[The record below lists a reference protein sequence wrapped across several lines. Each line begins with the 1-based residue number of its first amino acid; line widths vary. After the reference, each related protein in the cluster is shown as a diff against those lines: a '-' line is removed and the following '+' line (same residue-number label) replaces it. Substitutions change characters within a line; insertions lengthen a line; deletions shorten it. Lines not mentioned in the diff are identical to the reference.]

1 MEIQPTRQEKSTRDE
16 EMNIRMKGMLLGMI
30 PVLIMSL
37 VLVGS
42 SGDPGWKISW
52 IFIGIHICAT
62 GILSLCIDS
71 TLITERSSRRPD
83 MKGWD
88 RMLVKLLALSGL
100 LILLTAG
107 LDHRF
112 HITHSIPFTVQ
123 ILGIGLFILGYVLL
137 IWAASSNA
145 FFSAVVRIQHDRG
158 HHVISHGPYRF
169 VRHPGYGG
177 LIFCMI
183 AEPLMF
189 QSYLAGIPCV
199 ITVGLLVW
207 RTWREDQTLF
217 EELGGYCEYSRV
229 VPFRLVPGMW

>member
-1 MEIQPTRQEKSTRDE
+1 MTGKSIRDK
-16 EMNIRMKGMLLGMI
+16 EMNIRIKGMLLGMI

-62 GILSLCIDS
+62 GILCLCIDS
-71 TLITERSSRRPD
+71 TLITERSSLRTD
-83 MKGWD
+83 VKSWD
-88 RMLVKLLALSGL
+88 TILVKFLTLSGL
-100 LILLTAG
+100 LILLAAG

-112 HITHSIPFTVQ
+112 HITQLIPFPIQ
-123 ILGIGLFILGYVLL
+123 ILGTGLFILGYGLL

-158 HHVISHGPYRF
+158 HHVISHGPYQF

-177 LIFCMI
+177 LILCMI

-189 QSYLAGIPCV
+189 QSYLAGIPCI
-199 ITVGLLVW
+199 ITVGLLMW
-207 RTWREDQTLF
+207 RTCREDQTLY
-217 EELGGYCEYSRV
+217 EELDGYTEYSRV
-229 VPFRLVPGMW
+229 VPFRLVPGIW